1 MAGNLTDTISLER
14 GSTLFNRRVLA
25 MGELTG
31 DENDPETLRDRL
43 KFNLI
48 FRSNSEELFQ
58 RHNVSRLT
66 GDYLGDLKVSN
77 ENIESLID
85 QLPQLHTKLD
95 FEARLTTI
103 RRLAHQLSSC
113 RLGIGGMVEV
123 NWQDGKLYYL
133 TPCED
138 GSLIVTSADMKG
150 HVYDVPI
157 MYHDADGEIV
167 AWRTEDCILDYLG
180 RLFGPT
186 IAVRPTVSRDTRR
199 LTKLEF
205 HGELGLISG
214 ALTWLEPETIVIEN
228 DYLYLGDLDQL
239 LSAIIADEN
248 DDDEEA
254 DRFSFDEL
262 IEELET
268 ETDDD
273 DPDDTLSI
281 FEEEEENDD
290 EDTEE
295 DEEDDVDTEEDDDGD
310 IEGEASDFTIDKFL
324 DQDRLIEYPYVGF
337 DAYLKFL
344 ELAAI
349 DHRVTKIAI
358 CLYRIGDNPILF
370 YVLREAV
377 RRGKEV
383 FVNLEPAANGEEII
397 NQFWIDEMRSAGINV
412 IDHGDGLHKVHAKLT
427 AITMADGRMI
437 VQVGTGNYH
446 WKTTTQYNDLSLI
459 TANPE
464 TCSAVERM
472 FRWLR
477 FETDGSEKAENRDR
491 NIIMTDDLGEM
502 QLIELIREQGF
513 RRNAGFIAIK
523 ANAFDGNTM
532 IAKELEL
539 ASMRGC
545 RVDMIIRG
553 CCTWV
558 PRLLNDKVRIR
569 SVVGEQLEHARVYQ
583 FGEGDDAELYLG
595 SLDPVDRKL
604 RLRTE
609 VMVRVID
616 RDAREELKRYL
627 GEYLEGR
634 VGNVWQMFTDGKRID
649 YQLRTTN

>member
-25 MGELTG
+25 MGEVTG
-31 DENDPETLRDRL
+31 EACDVETLRDRL

-58 RHNVSRLT
+58 RHNVSKLI
-66 GDYLGDLKVSN
+66 GEYLDDLEVSN
-77 ENIESLID
+77 DNIESLID
-85 QLPQLHTKLD
+85 NLPQLHTKLD
-95 FEARLTTI
+95 FEARLTTL
-103 RRLAHQLSSC
+103 RRLTNQLSSC
-113 RLGIGGMVEV
+113 RLGIDGMSGI
-123 NWQDGKLYYL
+123 NWQDDKLYYL

-150 HVYDVPI
+150 HVYDAPI
-157 MYHDADGEIV
+157 MYHDADDEIV
-167 AWRTEDCILDYLG
+167 AWRTEDCILDYLN

-186 IAVRPTVSRDTRR
+186 IAIRPTISRDTRR
-199 LTKLEF
+199 PTKLEF
-205 HGELGLISG
+205 HGELESIPGSL
-214 ALTWLEPETIVIEN
+214 AWLEPEVVVIEN
-228 DYLYLGDLDQL
+228 DYLYLDDLDQL
-239 LSAIIADEN
+239 LRLIAADEN
-248 DDDEEA
+248 DDDPD

-262 IEELET
+262 IEELEVD
-268 ETDDD
+268 EEEGDDEEEDDD
-273 DPDDTLSI
+273 DDDDTLSI
-281 FEEEEENDD
+281 FEEIDDD
-290 EDTEE
+290 EEDVADEDE
-295 DEEDDVDTEEDDDGD
+295 DEE
-310 IEGEASDFTIDKFL
+310 SDFTLDRFL
-324 DQDRLIEYPYVGF
+324 EQDRLIEYPYVGF

-349 DHRVTKIAI
+349 DHRVTEIAV

-377 RRGKEV
+377 RRGKKV

-397 NQFWIDEMRSAGINV
+397 NQFWIDEMRAAGINV

-427 AITMADGRMI
+427 AITMVDGRMI
-437 VQVGTGNYH
+437 VQIGTGNYH

-477 FETDGSEKAENRDR
+477 FEIDGPGETGDQNRD
-491 NIIMTDDLGEM
+491 IIMTDDQGELR
-502 QLIELIREQGF
+502 LIELIREQGL

-523 ANAFDGNTM
+523 ANAFDGDTM

-553 CCTWV
+553 SCTWV

-583 FGEGDDAELYLG
+583 FGEGEAAELYLG
-595 SLDPVDRKL
+595 SLDPIDRKL
-604 RLRTE
+604 HLRTE

-627 GEYLEGR
+627 DEYLEGR
-634 VGNVWQMFTDGKRID
+634 VGNVWQMIADGKRVE
-649 YQLRTTN
+649 YQLRTVN